1 MIFYGIL
8 TSSLVAAFYAAVTFF
23 AMLRLFTLFHSPLY
37 SLSFAFLLL
46 FIRLLTP
53 FHSPFYSLSFA
64 FLLLFIRLLTLF
76 RLVLAAVSAS
86 SLLPLC
92 CLSAA

>member
-23 AMLRLFTLFHSPLY
+23 AMLRLF
-37 SLSFAFLLL
+37 A
-46 FIRLLTP
+46 P
-53 FHSPFYSLSFA
+53 FHSPFYSFSFA

-92 CLSAA
+92 CLTVAI